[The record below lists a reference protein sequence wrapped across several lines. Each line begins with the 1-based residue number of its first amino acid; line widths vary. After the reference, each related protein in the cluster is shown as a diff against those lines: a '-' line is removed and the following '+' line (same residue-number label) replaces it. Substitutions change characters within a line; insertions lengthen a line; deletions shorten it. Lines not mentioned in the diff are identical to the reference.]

1 MGGERHAVGGLE
13 GLGGG
18 EERRL
23 GVFGVPG
30 FLMLPSALR
39 QTARLRGFS
48 QAGVFAGRY
57 QTGALGKG
65 GAAGPTGGAGTK
77 DSTDAHIASL
87 PALGACAEVRDALCE
102 SLNSGLCRRGRS
114 KRCAVHRAVKG
125 TTRGTR
131 DARLYAWQ
139 LRLPRWVQKG
149 VLNPEPMNLM
159 PAGVVI
165 SGRFF

>member
-1 MGGERHAVGGLE
+1 MGGERRAEGGLE

-18 EERRL
+18 AERRL

-39 QTARLRGFS
+39 QTARLRGCS
-48 QAGVFAGRY
+48 QAEAFAVRC
-57 QTGALGKG
+57 QMGAFRKG
-65 GAAGPTGGAGTK
+65 GRGWADRRRWDEGFYGRAQRVGLAMRG
-77 DSTDAHIASL
+77 SM
-87 PALGACAEVRDALCE
+87 LG
-102 SLNSGLCRRGRS
+102 
-114 KRCAVHRAVKG
+114 
-125 TTRGTR
+125 
-131 DARLYAWQ
+131 
-139 LRLPRWVQKG
+139 LRLPQWVQKG